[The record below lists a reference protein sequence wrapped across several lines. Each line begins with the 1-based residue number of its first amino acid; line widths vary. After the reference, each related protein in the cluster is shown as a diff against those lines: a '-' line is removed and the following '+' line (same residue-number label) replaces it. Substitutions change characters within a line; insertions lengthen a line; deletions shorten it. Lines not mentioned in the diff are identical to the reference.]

1 MELDRSRKTPGQF
14 YLNGVVMGF
23 IEWEL
28 VHDKRRQMKVY
39 ERLLVDFICT
49 ES

>member
-14 YLNGVVMGF
+14 YLNRVAMAF
-23 IEWEL
+23 IEWEF

-39 ERLLVDFICT
+39 ERLPVDFICR